1 MFTLYQSPAAL
12 HVLSD
17 WHRQSWKK
25 GNITIFTI
33 TIPNLKITKLSLE
46 YVKWYTQS
54 LSADE

>member
-1 MFTLYQSPAAL
+1 MFTLYQSPTAL

-25 GNITIFTI
+25 GNIFTI